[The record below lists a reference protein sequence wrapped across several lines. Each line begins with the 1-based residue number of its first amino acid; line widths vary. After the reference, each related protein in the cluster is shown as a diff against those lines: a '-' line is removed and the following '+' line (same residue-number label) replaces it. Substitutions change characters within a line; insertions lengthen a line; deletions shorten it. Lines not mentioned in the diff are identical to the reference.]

1 MRLAAVVLAGGES
14 RRFGGDKLAADLGG
28 LTLLERAVSELPA
41 EAHLII
47 VGAKR
52 EIGRPATFT
61 REEPAGTGPA
71 AGLIAGL
78 RVGLSS
84 EPEAI
89 VVLPGDAPAAG
100 RAAMVLLSALQSSTA
115 WAVVAV
121 DRSGRAQP
129 LQLAL
134 RPPAA
139 KALIAAAGKS
149 GAAGQSARRLVDRLS
164 PAAQRVPV
172 SAEDHFDIDTA
183 DQLLSWQLRNSSD
196 VRAVLDVLDARG
208 VTSSDRQS
216 TSRRRDRPYVIAIDG
231 ASGAGKSTLAA
242 ALALRTGATVID
254 GDDFY
259 SAHLP
264 GLDQPARE
272 AMSDAEAAASII
284 DWRRLRAEALAPLS
298 QRRAACYAPFDWEA
312 YDGSLGAP
320 KTVGTADVVIVE
332 GVYSARPELADGV
345 DLRVLLEVPAD
356 VRSRRLTD
364 RPDSAD
370 LTHFWDRAEQH
381 YFSEICPPHGFDLRL
396 STEQRGDDPDA

>member
-1 MRLAAVVLAGGES
+1 
-14 RRFGGDKLAADLGG
+14 
-28 LTLLERAVSELPA
+28 
-41 EAHLII
+41 
-47 VGAKR
+47 
-52 EIGRPATFT
+52 
-61 REEPAGTGPA
+61 
-71 AGLIAGL
+71 
-78 RVGLSS
+78 
-84 EPEAI
+84 
-89 VVLPGDAPAAG
+89 
-100 RAAMVLLSALQSSTA
+100 MVLLSALQSSTA

-242 ALALRTGATVID
+242 ALALRTG
-254 GDDFY
+254 
-259 SAHLP
+259 
-264 GLDQPARE
+264 
-272 AMSDAEAAASII
+272 
-284 DWRRLRAEALAPLS
+284 
-298 QRRAACYAPFDWEA
+298 QR
-312 YDGSLGAP
+312 
-320 KTVGTADVVIVE
+320 
-332 GVYSARPELADGV
+332 
-345 DLRVLLEVPAD
+345 
-356 VRSRRLTD
+356 
-364 RPDSAD
+364 
-370 LTHFWDRAEQH
+370 
-381 YFSEICPPHGFDLRL
+381 
-396 STEQRGDDPDA
+396 

>member
-14 RRFGGDKLAADLGG
+14 QRFGADKLAADLGS

-41 EAHLII
+41 QAHLII

-52 EIGRPATFT
+52 EIGRPATFA
-61 REEPAGTGPA
+61 REEPPGTGPA
-71 AGLIAGL
+71 AGLVAGL
-78 RVGLSS
+78 RAALSS
-84 EPEAI
+84 DTEAI

-100 RAAMVLLSALQSSTA
+100 RAAMALLSALQSSSA
-115 WAVVAV
+115 GAVVAV
-121 DRSGRAQP
+121 DTSGRAQP

-134 RPPAA
+134 RPTAA

-149 GAAGQSARRLVDRLS
+149 GAAGHSARRLIERLS
-164 PAAQRVPV
+164 PPAQRVPV

-183 DQLLSWQLRNSSD
+183 DQLLAWQQRDSPG
-196 VRAVLDVLDARG
+196 VQAVLDVLDAHGSTPSGRH
-208 VTSSDRQS
+208 SSAPGC
-216 TSRRRDRPYVIAIDG
+216 DRPYVIAIDG

-254 GDDFY
+254 SDDFY

-264 GLDQPARE
+264 GLDQAARE

-284 DWRRLRAEALAPLS
+284 DWRRLRAEALVPLS
-298 QRRAACYAPFDWEA
+298 HRRAARYAPLDWEA

-320 KTVGTADVVIVE
+320 KTVGAADVVIVE
-332 GVYSARPELADGV
+332 GVYSARPELADMV

-356 VRSRRLTD
+356 VRLRRLADQPDPVD
-364 RPDSAD
+364 R
-370 LTHFWDRAEQH
+370 TRFWDRAEQH
-381 YFSEICPPHGFDLRL
+381 YFSEICPPHSFDLRL
-396 STEQRGDDPDA
+396 SAAQLGNGQHA